1 MVGLVSSF
9 QCHDRDFYRNL
20 CVSYI
25 IMGYIVAVCYY
36 FPTSSLTPASVFNL
50 IHFFM
55 VSIDD
60 WFGVLIFPRLIFS
73 FFSSFFKVTWI
84 FIRCWLDEEDSCVF
98 RFATALSLSLSA
110 FPLYFLCSY
119 WRVKIKRILNAI
131 ELPGSRWKCWPQ
143 YVYFVS
149 VTSDLRN
156 VLNKSRWI
164 FRFSNK
170 VTLNHSTHK
179 IGLVLTNH
187 MENIWKLANKESNL
201 IHREWE

>member
-60 WFGVLIFPRLIFS
+60 WFGVFIFPRLIFS

-98 RFATALSLSLSA
+98 RFATALSLSLCLSSL
-110 FPLYFLCSY
+110 FSLFLLKSEDQEDIECNWTS
-119 WRVKIKRILNAI
+119 WFKVKM
-131 ELPGSRWKCWPQ
+131 WKQ

-164 FRFSNK
+164 FIFSNK

-187 MENIWKLANKESNL
+187 VENIWKLANKESNL